1 MFKKIKYR
9 IKELFDKIREKLKQ
23 LMKEITERF
32 REKQYVAYLEKLKT
46 MIKKDPGLG
55 NVTVTV
61 TDCDEF
67 EDDGYDGKEVLDIIV
82 LLAQQYAQEFR
93 TINQA
98 MDDLDNVPMP
108 SSIRDQNKEEINREI
123 DRTMELALKQNEEI
137 LTRADEFEQALDG
150 NSFDTQMSLRAI
162 VNGGYQYITRNLV
175 RITQKIDYIEA
186 DLNRVLDKCDRIL
199 KEVDNIDPRLIKLIN
214 QTASVT
220 IRAYKLYMKALQ
232 KATSQLING
241 TKEAVREY
249 KQNNSRADAA
259 NATRTTITNESVYDE
274 RLAWLLQ

>member
-1 MFKKIKYR
+1 MFKKIKDR

-67 EDDGYDGKEVLDIIV
+67 EDDGYDGKEVLDMIV

-98 MDDLDNVPMP
+98 MDDLDNV
-108 SSIRDQNKEEINREI
+108 DQTLGGNTISTTAQNIAKSV
-123 DRTMELALKQNEEI
+123 KQEY
-137 LTRADEFEQALDG
+137 RK
-150 NSFDTQMSLRAI
+150 
-162 VNGGYQYITRNLV
+162 
-175 RITQKIDYIEA
+175 KI
-186 DLNRVLDKCDRIL
+186 
-199 KEVDNIDPRLIKLIN
+199 
-214 QTASVT
+214 
-220 IRAYKLYMKALQ
+220 
-232 KATSQLING
+232 
-241 TKEAVREY
+241 
-249 KQNNSRADAA
+249 
-259 NATRTTITNESVYDE
+259 
-274 RLAWLLQ
+274 